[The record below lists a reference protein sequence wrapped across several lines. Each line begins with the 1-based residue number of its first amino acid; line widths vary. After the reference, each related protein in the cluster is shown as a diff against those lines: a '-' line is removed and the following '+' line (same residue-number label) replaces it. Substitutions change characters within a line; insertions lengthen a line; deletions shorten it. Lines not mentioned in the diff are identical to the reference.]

1 MRTRTIIVIAV
12 LLAVAALFP
21 LYTGPYMQSVA
32 TTVLIYMA
40 LSVSWD
46 MLLRSGQLSLGIA
59 GFFGL
64 GAYSGALIFLYT
76 GMPRVLAI
84 AFGGVMS
91 FTVAFLVGLAVL
103 RLRGLYFAITTL
115 ALAEIFRVI
124 VRNWSSLTG
133 GAQGEVLPTAIFE
146 GNSAAIYLL
155 ILVVAVLTIG
165 ASEVFRR
172 SKWHFA
178 LTSIR
183 NNETV
188 ARTSGVNIY
197 KYLVFAFAISAGIQ
211 GVVGAVYSHSFGFVT
226 PGNSFSVDFTLLPIA
241 MGLLGGIYGTAG
253 PIVGALL
260 LGFAGEYLKL
270 YIPYG
275 HQIVYG
281 IIIVL
286 VIVFMPRGIV
296 GLIKSRMQARAE
308 HRAEQNSQGTAKGA
322 AS

>member
-1 MRTRTIIVIAV
+1 
-12 LLAVAALFP
+12 
-21 LYTGPYMQSVA
+21 
-32 TTVLIYMA
+32 MA
-40 LSVSWD
+40 
-46 MLLRSGQLSLGIA
+46 
-59 GFFGL
+59 F
-64 GAYSGALIFLYT
+64 
-76 GMPRVLAI
+76 AI
-84 AFGGVMS
+84 
-91 FTVAFLVGLAVL
+91 AFLVGLAVL
-103 RLRGLYFAITTL
+103 RLRGLYFAIVTL

-124 VRNWSSLTG
+124 VRNWSSVTG
-133 GAQGEVLPTAIFE
+133 GSQGEVLPSAIFQ
-146 GNSAAIYLL
+146 GNSAAIYLML
-155 ILVVAVLTIG
+155 LVIAVLTI
-165 ASEVFRR
+165 AVSEVFRR

-197 KYLVFAFAISAGIQ
+197 KYLVFAFAITAGLQ
-211 GVVGAVYSHSFGFVT
+211 GVVGGAYAQSFGFVT

-260 LGFAGEYLKL
+260 LGFVGEYLKL

-275 HQIVYG
+275 HLIVYG

-296 GLIKSRMQARAE
+296 GLIRSRMQE
-308 HRAEQNSQGTAKGA
+308 GA
-322 AS
+322 AK